1 MMKLKNFKG
10 EIILTITALIW
21 GTAFVA
27 QSMGMKYTKPFTFN
41 GVRTVVG
48 GIALLPV
55 ILFMSKSKGE
65 SPKKEINDNKL
76 WIRAGIECG
85 LALLIASSLQQ
96 VGMQYTTAGKAGFL
110 TALYIIIVP
119 ILGLFLKKKVR
130 MTVWLS
136 VAIATIGT
144 YFLSV
149 KQGFN
154 IGIGDIYII
163 LCAFGFSVQI
173 MIVDK
178 YASLTNAVKLSC
190 TQFFVCG
197 ISSVIIALIFEKP
210 QFSQIMQA
218 AAPILYAG
226 VMSSGVAYTLQI
238 IGQRYTEPAIASLI
252 MSMESVYAALG
263 GWLILNEQLTGKELF
278 GCALVF
284 TAIII
289 TQIPKKGSSSRS
301 FEKIETQQA

>member
-1 MMKLKNFKG
+1 MKLKSFKG

-55 ILFMSKSKGE
+55 ILFMSKSKSE
-65 SPKKEINDNKL
+65 NQKSEVYNNKL
-76 WIRAGIECG
+76 WLKAGIECG
-85 LALLIASSLQQ
+85 IALLVASSLQQ
-96 VGMQYTTAGKAGFL
+96 IGMQYTSASKAGFL

-136 VAIATIGT
+136 VAIAMVGT
-144 YFLSV
+144 YFISV
-149 KQGFN
+149 NQGFT
-154 IGIGDIYII
+154 IGVGDIYMI

-173 MIVDK
+173 IIVDK
-178 YASLTNAVKLSC
+178 YASITNAVKLSC

-210 QFSQIMQA
+210 QLSQIMQA
-218 AAPILYAG
+218 AMPILYAG

-238 IGQRYTEPAIASLI
+238 IGQRYTEPTVASLI
-252 MSMESVYAALG
+252 MSLESVFAALG
-263 GWLILNEQLTGKELF
+263 GWVILNEQLTGKELF

-289 TQIPKKGSSSRS
+289 TQIPGKRS
-301 FEKIETQQA
+301 NNVVNATGQEV